1 MSVKRS
7 NLTIINICDKD
18 NSPTHTSLLVLKS
31 RYFTRA
37 SFELAYTLQATRALL
52 TKLAVTTSC
61 PIQLELSC
69 SGNCHPGICNKQPE
83 NCEHHTHRRTKCEP
97 FKTRATRHQF
107 LPLYTQRFCDR
118 IHETLLTGIARAEVP
133 RVPVG
138 SIRAAHFRSE
148 PCIRTKNSTLA
159 SNTRSNTRNSRIL
172 KRAHTTSIH
181 RLIRSTFYEKS
192 L

>member
-37 SFELAYTLQATRALL
+37 SFELVYALQATRALL
-52 TKLAVTTSC
+52 TKFAVTTSC
-61 PIQLELSC
+61 PIQVELSW
-69 SGNCHPGICNKQPE
+69 SGNCHSGICNKQPE

-107 LPLYTQRFCDR
+107 LPLHTLLWQNNRNATHRYCKRWRFPSSGGIDPCSSFSVRALYKNEKQHIGVKYTQ
-118 IHETLLTGIARAEVP
+118 
-133 RVPVG
+133 
-138 SIRAAHFRSE
+138 
-148 PCIRTKNSTLA
+148 
-159 SNTRSNTRNSRIL
+159 
-172 KRAHTTSIH
+172 
-181 RLIRSTFYEKS
+181 
-192 L
+192 